1 MDKNVIFAVAGS
13 GKTRRLISE
22 LDLQK
27 RVLLLT
33 YTDNNEAEL
42 RRRII
47 NKFGYLPENVTVATY
62 FTFLNSFAYRPL
74 LQERLRTKGISFE
87 SPSAYSSS
95 RPLLSRARYV
105 DNASR
110 VYHARMA
117 KVLDAMGCIPELQNR
132 LERYFDKIFV
142 DEVQDFGGHDFDLL
156 IHLVSSNIGV
166 LLVGDFYQHTY
177 STSFDGNVNA
187 KLHDNYERYRSRF
200 EKAGLSVDLTSL
212 VASHRCSTTVCS
224 FIREHIGIDI
234 HPAVERVTEVLVI
247 RDAAQAQALHA
258 SPATVKLFYQEH
270 ERYACYSQNWG
281 ASKGLDHY
289 NDVCVILN
297 TTTWKNFNAGGLG
310 NATAI
315 TRNKL
320 YVALSRARGN
330 LYVLPDTLFRK
341 FKLPRSMRH
350 PMTSESTGVSKNR

>member
-1 MDKNVIFAVAGS
+1 VDKSVIFAVAGS

-47 NKFGYLPENVTVATY
+47 AKFGHIPANVTVTTY
-62 FTFLNSFAYRPL
+62 FTFLNSFCYRPL
-74 LQERLRTKGISFE
+74 LQGRLKTKGISFA
-87 SPSAYSSS
+87 SPSAYSSRQTLIS
-95 RPLLSRARYV
+95 RSRYV
-105 DNASR
+105 DTASR

-117 KVLDAMGCIPELQNR
+117 KVLDAMGCIPELQAR
-132 LERYFDKIFV
+132 LERYFDQICV

-156 IHLVSSNIGV
+156 IHLVSANVSV

-177 STSFDGNVNA
+177 STSLDGNVNA
-187 KLHDNYERYRSRF
+187 KLHDNYDRYRSRF
-200 EKAGLSVDLTSL
+200 AKASLLVDTTSL
-212 VASHRCSTTVCS
+212 VASHRCSATVCS

-234 HPAVERVTEVLVI
+234 HPAVERATDVLVV
-247 RDAAQAQALHA
+247 RDPAQAHELHT
-258 SPATVKLFYQEH
+258 SPMTVKLFYQEH

-289 NDVCVILN
+289 QDVCVVLN
-297 TTTWKNFNAGGLG
+297 PISWKEFNAGGLSRVSP
-310 NATAI
+310 T

-330 LYVLPDTLFRK
+330 LYVVPDTLLGK
-341 FKLPRSMRH
+341 FKLPRPIRH
-350 PMTSESTGVSKNR
+350 STTT